1 MPELWPIDDDDS
13 ELILDVL
20 MESRGGPQLHP
31 TKTVWEEYFGIDF
44 DSETNKTTSSHSITV
59 INAGSGE
66 EHTYDIPPHDH
77 QLTIE
82 IPELGERSNR
92 GDSNDFIIFVEQRS
106 MRYEYEVFIEG
117 EDDEVD
123 DIEDFMSRNGER
135 VGNIRRAY
143 HGGSASLI

>member
-1 MPELWPIDDDDS
+1 MAELWPIDDNES

-44 DSETNKTTSSHSITV
+44 DSETNRTTSSQSITV
-59 INAGSGE
+59 INAESDE
-66 EHTYDIPPHDH
+66 EHTYNIPPHDH

-82 IPELGERSNR
+82 IPELDERDDR
-92 GDSNDFIIFVEQRS
+92 GDSNDFIIFVEQGNL
-106 MRYEYEVFIEG
+106 RYEYEVFIEG
-117 EDDEVD
+117 EDDEVNE
-123 DIEDFMSRNGER
+123 IEEFMSHNGEI

-143 HGGSASLI
+143 AGGSTTLS